1 MISGVPR
8 GGGQGGHGPWAQDL
22 EGAPAQV
29 VGAKFKSRAI
39 KGPAFRLYALGG
51 LSFLFLVEDLFIF
64 FLLADFWPSGPGPKG
79 LVLPKGGGA
88 PRGAGG
94 GGADASIGPRALE
107 TLGTPLALSM
117 IRPRPKSRSN

>member
-1 MISGVPR
+1 M
-8 GGGQGGHGPWAQDL
+8 

-79 LVLPKGGGA
+79 LVLPKGGG
-88 PRGAGG
+88 GAKGG
-94 GGADASIGPRALE
+94 GGGGRRCKHWPPGAGDPRDA
-107 TLGTPLALSM
+107 TGTVYD
-117 IRPRPKSRSN
+117 